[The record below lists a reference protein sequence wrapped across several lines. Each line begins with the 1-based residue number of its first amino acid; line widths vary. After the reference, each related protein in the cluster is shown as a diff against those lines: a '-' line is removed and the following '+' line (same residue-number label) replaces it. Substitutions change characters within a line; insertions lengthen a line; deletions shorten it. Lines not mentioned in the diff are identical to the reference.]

1 MHIILKHKIIIHCKF
16 QVEPSDKFEIVHE
29 GCTHKLIIKDAL
41 RDEAGPVK
49 AVSRNMETTANLIVT
64 GRSTSRP
71 FKCQVVDSRLQDLIY
86 LAKLLVEARFHCVDI
101 HHLLLR

>member
-1 MHIILKHKIIIHCKF
+1 MYQNLKIGKQNVCRLFLKHKLIIRCKF

-49 AVSRNMETTANLIVT
+49 AVSRNVETTANLIVT
-64 GRSTSRP
+64 GRVNLKAIQRSS
-71 FKCQVVDSRLQDLIY
+71 
-86 LAKLLVEARFHCVDI
+86 CVDFR
-101 HHLLLR
+101 L

>member
-1 MHIILKHKIIIHCKF
+1 MQIVLKHKLIIRCKF

-49 AVSRNMETTANLIVT
+49 AVSRNVETTANLIVT

-71 FKCQVVDSRLQDLIY
+71 FKGQVVDFRLQDVI
-86 LAKLLVEARFHCVDI
+86 VSC
-101 HHLLLR
+101 